1 MKITVYTKH
10 ACVQCH
16 ATTKAL
22 DKYGLRYDSVDL
34 TADDAARDRVM
45 ELGHRQAPVVVV
57 EYPNQADESWSGFR
71 PGRIKELSTP
81 PTAQTLIAAAAP
93 AELGSGIDTGQTE
106 SAPPPS
112 ATAPD
117 VECAYTE
124 VSA

>member
-1 MKITVYTKH
+1 MLVLTRPISPRHERRVNS
-10 ACVQCH
+10 AC
-16 ATTKAL
+16 TNIPPP
-22 DKYGLRYDSVDL
+22 
-34 TADDAARDRVM
+34 
-45 ELGHRQAPVVVV
+45 PV
-57 EYPNQADESWSGFR
+57 
-71 PGRIKELSTP
+71 TP

-112 ATAPD
+112 ATDPD